1 VTWDT
6 GPPDAGLK
14 NPTSRPT
21 TNLMIESTA
30 AASAARGAATAH
42 TGTPVTRAAASGGT
56 SFAGQLARLVDAPA
70 AATKAVATKDAATT
84 DTAAAATKAAARP
97 EGEMTKKVPGH
108 PYASIEN
115 GADKGRFLNQL
126 AGNARQGSVFKMVER
141 DDRVFHVYGSG
152 KDKVVVEV
160 KAAGKSDATATP
172 ATGGTT
178 PATS

>member
-1 VTWDT
+1 
-6 GPPDAGLK
+6 
-14 NPTSRPT
+14 
-21 TNLMIESTA
+21 MIESTA

-42 TGTPVTRAAASGGT
+42 TGKPVTKAATGGT

-70 AATKAVATKDAATT
+70 AATKDAATT
-84 DTAAAATKAAARP
+84 DTTVAATKAAARP
-97 EGEMTKKVPGH
+97 EGEMTKKVAGH

-115 GADKGRFLNQL
+115 GSDKGRFLNQL

-141 DDRVFHVYGSG
+141 DDRIFHVYGTG

-160 KAAGKSDATATP
+160 KSASKSDATATP

>member
-1 VTWDT
+1 
-6 GPPDAGLK
+6 
-14 NPTSRPT
+14 
-21 TNLMIESTA
+21 MIESTA

-42 TGTPVTRAAASGGT
+42 TGTPVTKAAATGGT

-70 AATKAVATKDAATT
+70 ATKDAATT
-84 DTAAAATKAAARP
+84 DTTVAATKAAARP
-97 EGEMTKKVPGH
+97 EGEMTKKVAGH
-108 PYASIEN
+108 PYASVEN
-115 GADKGRFLNQL
+115 GSDKGRFLNQL

-141 DDRVFHVYGSG
+141 DDRVFHVYGTG

-160 KAAGKSDATATP
+160 KTASKSDATATP